1 MQLEQSHFK
10 ENAGGINSCI
20 VDGCLPVE
28 NDAHSSDVCFFLA
41 CIGRTVAFLDA
52 Q

>member
-1 MQLEQSHFK
+1 MQLEQSQFK

-20 VDGCLPVE
+20 VDGCLPVKSTLILPMS
-28 NDAHSSDVCFFLA
+28 ALG
-41 CIGRTVAFLDA
+41 IGRTVAFLDA